1 MAEKVMVNP
10 YVLIGTSAAPDN
22 LTDHVRAVTLN
33 YTIELQDRTASGSTF
48 RRRIA
53 GLKDWT
59 ATVEF
64 NQDFAADEV
73 DATLWGLVGS
83 TANRMVIKPSTA
95 VVGAGNPRFSGNA
108 MLESYQPLGGSV
120 GDLMTVSITF
130 QGNGT
135 LTRSTAST

>member
-1 MAEKVMVNP
+1 MAEKVLINP
-10 YVLIGTSAAPDN
+10 YLLIGTSASPVN

-33 YTIELQDRTASGSTF
+33 YTVEIQDRTYSGSTF
-48 RRRIA
+48 RKRIR

-64 NQDFAADEV
+64 NQDFAASEV

-95 VVGAGNPRFSGNA
+95 IVGTANPRFLGNA

-120 GDLMTVSITF
+120 GDLMTVSVTF

-135 LTRSTAST
+135 LTRSTATT